1 MKLEILKNAVTS
13 KVARQVLQVQK
24 HSPALLFGAGVVG
37 VVATAVLASKA
48 TLGLDEVLADG
59 QAKEKLATELVHDRY
74 SEADRKRDLATIKV
88 QTGLKVAKLYA
99 PAIAVGVVSVT
110 ALTGSH
116 IILTRRNAAV
126 MAAYSALDK
135 GFNDYRA
142 RVREE
147 LGDDKDQEFRYG
159 TDTITE
165 TRQAEDGTTER
176 VDHKVISGRQPS
188 VYAKFFDDGSSSWS
202 PDPEYNRTFLSCQQ
216 EWASNKLRAQGH
228 LFLNE
233 VYDML
238 GLPRSKAGA
247 VVGWVISK
255 EGDNFVDF
263 GIFNPDNPRG
273 RMFVNGDEKSILL
286 DFNVDGV
293 IYDKI

>member
-1 MKLEILKNAVTS
+1 MKLQALKNVVTS
-13 KVARQVLQVQK
+13 KVGRQILQAQK
-24 HSPALLFGAGVVG
+24 HSPKLLFGAGVVG
-37 VVATAVLASKA
+37 VIGTAVLASKA
-48 TLGLDEVLADG
+48 TLGLEEVLADG
-59 QAKEKLATELVHDRY
+59 YAKEKLATELEHPKY
-74 SEADRKRDLATIKV
+74 TENDRKRDLATIKV
-88 QTGLKVAKLYA
+88 QTGIKVAKLYA
-99 PAIAVGVVSVT
+99 PTIVVGVASVA

-116 IILTRRNAAV
+116 VILTRRNAAV

-135 GFNDYRA
+135 GFNDYRD
-142 RVREE
+142 RVRDE

-159 TDTITE
+159 TESIVE
-165 TRQAEDGTTER
+165 TVQGKDGKPET
-176 VDHKVISGRQPS
+176 VHHKTVSKDQPS
-188 VYAKFFDDGSSSWS
+188 IYAKFFDDGSSSWS

-216 EWASNKLRAQGH
+216 EWATNKLRAQGH

-238 GLPRSKAGA
+238 GIPRSKAGA
-247 VVGWVISK
+247 IVGWVISK

-293 IYDKI
+293 IYDQI